1 MSRNMFIDRRGQDKS
16 TPRDLMCAINIL
28 RGTSGTSEKRQVR
41 VWYNEL
47 LAMGED
53 IQEVE

>member
-1 MSRNMFIDRRGQDKS
+1 MGRNSFNDRRGQHKS
-16 TPRDLMCAINIL
+16 APRDLMCAINVW
-28 RGTSGTSEKRQVR
+28 RGSGDTKEKLQVR